1 MNNNSNCRLH
11 ENDNFLQKNRKA
23 EKRTFIVSVIT
34 LITMIIEITYGLLT
48 GSMALLADG
57 IHMGTHAFALFIT
70 LGAYVLSRKLHNNQA
85 FSFGTGKIGV
95 LGGYTNALLL
105 GATAFF
111 MIFESAK
118 RLIDPHKIDF
128 NSAIMVAVIGLTVN
142 LICAVILSGAH
153 SHNHSHKSHNHSAH
167 EKGSA
172 PIHKDANLRGA
183 IAHVITDAFTSVL
196 AIGALLLGKHAGYD
210 FLDPAAG
217 FLGSVLILKWSYHLI
232 KDSGSVLLD
241 FGDFQEELAQIRKRL
256 ESEGVSIRDIHLWR
270 YSENDR
276 ALMITI
282 ADLNMRDANYFR
294 SRISDLVHIDH
305 ITIEVQK

>member
-1 MNNNSNCRLH
+1 MKNHSNCELNTNYR
-11 ENDNFLQKNRKA
+11 FLQKNRKA
-23 EKRTFIVSVIT
+23 EKRTFIVSMITVIT
-34 LITMIIEITYGLLT
+34 MVVEITYGILT

-111 MIFESAK
+111 MVYESAA
-118 RLIDPHKIDF
+118 RLINPQEINYD
-128 NSAIMVAVIGLTVN
+128 SAIMVAIIGLVVN
-142 LICAVILSGAH
+142 LVCAVILSGAH
-153 SHNHSHKSHNHSAH
+153 SHHSHSHSSDKQIASI
-167 EKGSA
+167 K
-172 PIHKDANLRGA
+172 HKDTNLSGA

-217 FLGSVLILKWSYHLI
+217 FLGAALILKWSYHLI

-241 FGDFQEELAQIRKRL
+241 FGDYQEELTQIRERL
-256 ESEGVSIRDIHLWR
+256 ESKDVTIKDIHLWR

-282 ADLNMRDANYFR
+282 SDKKMRGANYFKNK
-294 SRISDLVHIDH
+294 ISDLIHIDH
-305 ITIEVQK
+305 TTIEVQK